1 MCSKFK
7 LQVVLETTVNVLQL
21 DLDFRQLKTNQNTG
35 LVHTTYYSASLREK
49 FLKMK

>member
-35 LVHTTYYSASLREK
+35 LVHTTIGLASLRENFK
-49 FLKMK
+49 K